1 MRRTRLN
8 VVPPVSKEIA
18 LGPVINGANGVNGA
32 MNGALNGAKNGSA
45 DKMVSLPAQMA
56 ATAVATHK
64 LVGEEIVTSVATAP
78 RETRTQRVKRLQE
91 EARALA
97 REQIGEFELLL
108 DATTKMAT
116 EIADGGEVYSIGARE
131 ICRRLADELPRT
143 LQTLQVISKKKN

>member
-18 LGPVINGANGVNGA
+18 LGPVINGDKV
-32 MNGALNGAKNGSA
+32 LNGASNGE
-45 DKMVSLPAQMA
+45 KIMSLTTQVAH
-56 ATAVATHK
+56 TAVTPHK
-64 LVGEEIVTSVATAP
+64 VAVSEDIVTSVGT
-78 RETRTQRVKRLQE
+78 RETRTQRVRRLQE
-91 EARALA
+91 EARSLA

-108 DATTKMAT
+108 DATAKMAL